1 MAESR
6 FQKLARKIAHEYID
20 DGYSKTAARE
30 IGRKT
35 AAKVGMRKYGKR
47 GMERK
52 ARRGRRRK

>member
-20 DGYSKTAARE
+20 AGYSKTAARE

-35 AAKVGMRKYGKR
+35 AAKVGFRKYGKR
-47 GMERK
+47 RMERK
-52 ARRGRRRK
+52 PRRGRRPK